1 MATPSN
7 PKDQKEP
14 EPEKTLAQPPPETL
28 KLEPE
33 RTQFRAL
40 ILQNPNHFGN
50 LKNSLFKPVK
60 SILSNTTYEELKCV
74 GLQPQLNRLEAVVWV
89 KQAAGYS
96 GGICSSGS
104 TEYVRFWLSYDNGA
118 TWLDQ
123 GMESFTAYDIPGD
136 HPLEYAVSLSITPH
150 RRFCFSEN
158 LPLVRAILSW
168 NHPPTDPHT
177 LPVWGNVVDA
187 RIQIAPGI
195 FFDFPDFLKEIKAE
209 IKPELAQLID
219 PAQSLKLNPPEALSA
234 AQLRSAYAGKDV
246 PEHRFLHGEIQKYL
260 AHPELTA
267 ALSLPQAKGLFS
279 ELEIDLAKVFASLAA
294 TNGDTSFEELTCVGL
309 DPDSSTPDA
318 LMGVVRI
325 KRPNGYLGG
334 LCRTGSI
341 EYVAFWVDWGGGTWD
356 WVGTAQVRVHD
367 IAGLPPGGLAYA
379 VYQPVNLE
387 AHRKPCEKGPAIA
400 RVRAILSWNAPPSPG
415 NPDFVP
421 PWGNRIETH
430 VHIYPGAPAIPGDY
444 TPYIQNLCGVAVCN
458 IDQTTGFAPGE
469 RPFGGSVA
477 IFGHI
482 PGAPNVLTPA
492 ASRPRYRISVRQGG
506 PPEFLSNV
514 FNLTVDEQLGGGL
527 PTSTNIAQNVEA
539 GDYYVY
545 QEAPPVPGVGWR
557 TVSPSR
563 LLAVW
568 NSAGKTGLWEIRIE
582 ALDPATLTPY
592 AAGTVLCVLDGTT
605 RQNVIVD
612 LDQAAPITSLNLT
625 GYQRGGVGPVLTDI
639 LNCGT
644 FQVGDLLHGSYSVS
658 DEHFGGLSLTAEPIA
673 GGAPGRFTIDG
684 LTTSSKLYPA
694 LPGQPGTWTFD
705 TAGLDPC
712 GYTIQ
717 LSTADRTIVSCV
729 GGWENNSAFV
739 GFCLVAAP
747 KV

>member
-1 MATPSN
+1 MPNEKPS
-7 PKDQKEP
+7 
-14 EPEKTLAQPPPETL
+14 
-28 KLEPE
+28 KLELE
-33 RTQFRAL
+33 RSHFRAL
-40 ILQNPNHFGN
+40 ILQNPNYFGT
-50 LKNSLFKPVK
+50 LKESPFKFVK
-60 SILSNTTYEELKCV
+60 KIVSNTAYEELKCV
-74 GLQPQLNRLEAVVWV
+74 GFQPQLSRLEAVVWV
-89 KQAAGYS
+89 KQTAGYS

-123 GMESFTAYDIPGD
+123 GMESFTVYDISGD
-136 HPLEYAVSLSITPH
+136 HPLEYGVSLSITPH

-158 LPLVRAILSW
+158 LPLVRAVLSW

-177 LPVWGNVVDA
+177 PPVWGNVVDA
-187 RIQIAPGI
+187 RIQIAPSR

-209 IKPELAQLID
+209 IKPEIEKLID
-219 PAQSLKLNPPEALSA
+219 PAQSLKLNPPEPLSM
-234 AQLRSAYAGKDV
+234 AQLQSAYAGKDV

-260 AHPELTA
+260 AHPELMP
-267 ALSLPQAKGLFS
+267 ALSPPQAEGLFA
-279 ELEIDLAKVFASLAA
+279 ELKIDLSKVFASLDA
-294 TNGDTSFEELTCVGL
+294 TNGDTGFEELTCVGL
-309 DPDSSTPDA
+309 DPNSSTPDA
-318 LMGVVRI
+318 LIATVRI

-334 LCRTGSI
+334 LCHAGSI
-341 EYVAFWVDWGGGTWD
+341 EYVAFWVDWGDGLWD

-367 IAGLPPGGLAYA
+367 IASIPPGGLAYA

-387 AHRKPCEKGPAIA
+387 AHRRPCQKGPVIA
-400 RVRAILSWNAPPSPG
+400 RVRAILSWSAPPAPD
-415 NPDFVP
+415 NPDYVP

-430 VHIYPGAPAIPGDY
+430 VHIYPGVPAVTGDY
-444 TPYIQNLCGVAVCN
+444 TPYIQNLCGIAVCN
-458 IDQTTGFAPGE
+458 IDQTTGFAAGE

-492 ASRPRYRISVRQGG
+492 ANRPRYRISVWQPPGSGG
-506 PPEFLSNV
+506 SPHFLNDE
-514 FNLTVDEQLGGGL
+514 FNLTVDEQIGGGL
-527 PTSTNIAQNVEA
+527 PTSTNIAQNVES

-545 QEAPPVPGVGWR
+545 QEAPPVPGAGWR

-582 ALDPATLTPY
+582 ALDPVSGIPY
-592 AAGTVLCVLDGTT
+592 AAGMVLCVLDGTT
-605 RQNVIVD
+605 RQSVVID
-612 LDQAAPITSLNLT
+612 LDQEAPVTSLQIT

-644 FQVGDLLHGSYSVS
+644 FQVGDLLHGSYIVT
-658 DEHFGGLSLTAEPIA
+658 DEQQHFGSLGLTAEPIP
-673 GGAPGRFTIDG
+673 GGGGGRFKIDG
-684 LTTSSKLYPA
+684 LATSSRSYPA
-694 LPGQPGTWTFD
+694 IPTTGQSGIWTFD
-705 TAGLDPC
+705 TADLDPC

-717 LSTADRTIVSCV
+717 LSTSDRTIVSCA
-729 GGWENNSAFV
+729 GGWENNLAFV

-747 KV
+747 KK